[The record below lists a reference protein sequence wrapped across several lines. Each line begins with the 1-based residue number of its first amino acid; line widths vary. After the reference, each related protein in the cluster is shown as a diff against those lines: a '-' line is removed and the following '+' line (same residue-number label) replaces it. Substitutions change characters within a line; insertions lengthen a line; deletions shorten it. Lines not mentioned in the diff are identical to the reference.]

1 MAATLTKTTLVNGK
15 RNFCVHATI
24 GGTSGDGTDLSVV
37 DLSAIDATLSAGD
50 LRLVRASWSLTG
62 CTALLEWNATSD
74 VAILQMDEGHGE
86 WDAGGTAG
94 IPSSTAS
101 GADGDVNLTTT
112 GYTASGDGGHFTLW
126 FKKK

>member
-1 MAATLTKTTLVNGK
+1 MAATLTKTTLVNGT
-15 RNFCVHATI
+15 RNFCVHVTI
-24 GGTSGDGTDLSVV
+24 GGTSGDSSDASVV
-37 DLSAIDATLSAGD
+37 DISAIDSTLSAGD

-62 CTALLEWNATSD
+62 CTALLEWNASTD
-74 VAILQMDEGHGE
+74 VAILQMDGGHGE

-94 IPSSTAS
+94 IQSSTAS
-101 GADGDVNLTTT
+101 GADGDITLTTT